1 MTHVDAILPA
11 AGRISGD
18 FAAEAGAGV
27 KALIEL
33 GGRTVLERTIAA
45 LRATG
50 RIGRIVVIGPEEVT
64 AHPAARAADA
74 ALPEGGESG
83 PSNIRRGLEW
93 VRDASGGHADR
104 VLIVTT
110 DLPFITPEA
119 ITRFLDACPL
129 DLDICIP
136 LLRRE
141 EFEARFPDFP
151 LEYVRLRD
159 GEWTMGC
166 AFLVNPEA
174 IIAHRARIEQV
185 FALRKSQ
192 LGMMRLLGP
201 LFIVRF
207 LLKRL
212 TIKDIEQRCLDI
224 LGCTGGAIH
233 GCPPELTFDIDL
245 PREYRYAV
253 EHIG

>member
-11 AGRISGD
+11 AGRIAGD
-18 FAAEAGAGV
+18 FAAEAGTGV
-27 KALIEL
+27 KALISL
-33 GGRTVLERTIAA
+33 GGQTVLARTIAA

-50 RIGRIVVIGPEEVT
+50 RVGRIVVIGPEEVT

-74 ALPEGGESG
+74 ALPEGGTSG
-83 PSNIRRGLEW
+83 PANILRGLAW
-93 VRDASGGHADR
+93 LRDASGQHADR

-110 DLPFITPEA
+110 DLPFITPAA
-119 ITRFLDACPL
+119 ITRFLDACPA
-129 DLDICIP
+129 DLDIRIP
-136 LLRRE
+136 LLRRQ
-141 EFEARFPDFP
+141 EFEVRFPDFP

-159 GEWTMGC
+159 GEWAMGC

-174 IIAHRARIEQV
+174 IIAHRARIEQI

-233 GCPPELTFDIDL
+233 GCPPELAFDIDL
-245 PREYRYAV
+245 PKEYRYAAK
-253 EHIG
+253 HIK